1 MHPDDPACLA
11 PGCAS
16 FTPETWRIGNKLF
29 RKIGNAQN
37 FLAKKVRQLNFRS
50 RRKEKV
56 VLLQPIH
63 VSFKLRKLRCADHA
77 IASHQKR
84 RADLDI
90 TVLSRVQVDHE
101 INQGAF
107 QLRTRS
113 RETDKTAAAKLR
125 GAFQIEEL
133 QLRAESNVI
142 RWVS

>member
-11 PGCAS
+11 AGCAS
-16 FTPETWRIGNKLF
+16 FAPETWRIGNKLF
-29 RKIGNAQN
+29 RKIDNAQN
-37 FLAKKVRQLNFRS
+37 FVAMNVRQLDFRS
-50 RRKEKV
+50 RRKEEL

-63 VSFKLRKLRCADHA
+63 VSFKFRQLRCANHA

-90 TVLSRVQVDHE
+90 TVLSRMQVDHE

-107 QLRTRS
+107 QLCTCS

-125 GAFQIEEL
+125 SAFQIEEL